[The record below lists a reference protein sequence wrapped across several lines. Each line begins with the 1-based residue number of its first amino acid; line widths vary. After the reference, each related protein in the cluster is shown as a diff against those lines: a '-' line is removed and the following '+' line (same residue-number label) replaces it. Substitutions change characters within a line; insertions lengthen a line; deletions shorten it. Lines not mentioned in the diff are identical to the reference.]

1 MFSSMAMNKLRDL
14 TMPTKLYKQSQGRRI
29 ILMIVLIF
37 SFLFICPGGSLTS
50 SRAKKR
56 AQSTVTGSYKY
67 VLNTLEALEL
77 PDHKVRISFS
87 GFWPNDR
94 KRVETR
100 NVGTFDETVTLTGR
114 TAIVKPEYGDGQ
126 CSITLEFKAT
136 RVVVTQEG
144 YQCGFGFNVEAD
156 GTYLKVSSKAPA
168 LPPPEKRTSEF

>member
-1 MFSSMAMNKLRDL
+1 MTQRSTRTLSA
-14 TMPTKLYKQSQGRRI
+14 I
-29 ILMIVLIF
+29 ILVF
-37 SFLFICPGGSLTS
+37 AFLPPEDCFGYQKTRKSV
-50 SRAKKR
+50 A
-56 AQSTVTGSYKY
+56 TGITGTYKH
-67 VLNTLEALEL
+67 VLNTLEVLEL
-77 PDHKVRISFS
+77 PDHRVRISFS

-126 CSITLEFKAT
+126 CSITLELKAT

-156 GTYLKVSSKAPA
+156 GTYLKVSSKSPA